1 MSSFTSILFPGP
13 EAEPDIDTAPDCFAD
28 LHLDEIVN
36 AVTIGD
42 VNEHLKQFFH
52 APLHEISTIDYRHQ
66 VFHDLEC
73 QETREPIQRFVDSI
87 RTTRRE
93 VGRAAKL
100 WHPLQRQG
108 WLAHAVESYCRA
120 ITQLRADL
128 TGGQLTSPGLQN
140 FSNHVVNYADSDTFR
155 KLTADT
161 VALHSQLHEVRYTV
175 HIQGLRVHVEKFN
188 NQSDYSVGVVKT
200 FERFATEARN
210 DYHVPFKN
218 FPDMNHV
225 EEQILECVAKLY
237 PETFG
242 LLATYCD
249 RHEHFIEPT
258 IGRFEREVRFY
269 LAYLEFVRR
278 FSSAGLSFTYPE
290 VTVEPGALSVEG
302 AFDLA
307 LAIKSVADDKPVIAN
322 DFRLSGAERILVVT
336 GPNQGG
342 KTTFARTIG
351 QCAYLASLGCPIPAK
366 RASVMLPDH
375 IYTHFERKETLAT
388 LHGKLDDE
396 LVRIHDILCSAT
408 AASIIVM
415 NESFSSTTVKDA
427 LLIGTEILKRIIELN
442 CAAVYVSFLDEL
454 ANLSPACVSMVGEV
468 APDDPTQRTFAFTRR
483 PADGLAY
490 AAALADKYG
499 LNHDVLRRRVSR

>member
-1 MSSFTSILFPGP
+1 MLSFRSILFSGQ
-13 EAEPDIDTAPDCFAD
+13 ETEPDSDTAPDCFAD
-28 LHLDEIVN
+28 LHLDEIVA
-36 AVTIGD
+36 AVTFGD
-42 VNEHLKQFFH
+42 VNEHLKKFFY

-66 VFHDLEC
+66 VFHDLERE
-73 QETREPIQRFVDSI
+73 ETREHIQKFVDSI

-108 WLAHAVESYCRA
+108 WLAHAVESYCKA
-120 ITQLRADL
+120 ITQLRDDL
-128 TGGQLTSPGLQN
+128 TGAQLTSQGLQN
-140 FSNHVVNYADSDTFR
+140 FSNHVVNYADSDTFH
-155 KLTADT
+155 KLTTDT
-161 VALHSQLHEVRYTV
+161 AALHRQLHEVRYTV
-175 HIQGLRVHVEKFN
+175 HIQGLRVHVEKFKD
-188 NQSDYSVGVVKT
+188 QRDYSVGVVDI
-200 FERFATEARN
+200 FERFATEVRD
-210 DYHVPFKN
+210 DYHVPLKN

-237 PETFG
+237 PETFS
-242 LLATYCD
+242 LLAAYCD
-249 RHEHFIEPT
+249 RNEHFIEPT

-290 VTVEPGALSVEG
+290 VTAKPGALSVEG
-302 AFDLA
+302 ASDLA
-307 LAIKSVADDKPVIAN
+307 LTIKSVADDKPVVRN
-322 DFRLSGAERILVVT
+322 DFRLSDAQRILVVT

-351 QCAYLASLGCPIPAK
+351 QCAYLASLGCPIPAS

-375 IYTHFERKETLAT
+375 IYTHFERQETLAT

-396 LVRIHDILCSAT
+396 LVRIHDILSNTT

-427 LLIGTEILKRIIELN
+427 LLIGTEVLKRIIELN